1 MADQNQPR
9 DQTEREK
16 DMQLML
22 TAQCHLGAKNMSK
35 DMKKYV
41 YTRRSDGVYIVKMDV
56 MWEKLMF
63 AARIIAAVDN
73 PADVCF
79 ISGRPYGT
87 RAVLKTAKFV
97 GGKAIAG
104 RFSPGSFTNQIQK
117 TFQEPRVLFVTDPK
131 ADAQAVREASYAN
144 IPVIALCDTDSSLR
158 FIDVAIPCNSKGKHS
173 IGLMYWLLSREV
185 LRLRNQLSRTEDW
198 DQMVDIMFFRD
209 IEEAARDEEMQKMRD
224 AEQKE
229 LEERQAGQLAA
240 MQQQQAALLSSQ
252 PPQMQQQQMAP
263 PQMQQQ
269 PVQNYQE
276 WQPEQQQM
284 GGEWAGAGQE
294 WTAQQPALMQ
304 DWNQNAAMGSEDWSA
319 GADQQNANW
328 Q

>member
-1 MADQNQPR
+1 MS
-9 DQTEREK
+9 ERER

-22 TAQCHLGAKNMSK
+22 TAQCHLGAKNASK
-35 DMKKYV
+35 DMRPYI
-41 YTRRSDGVYIVKMDV
+41 YTRRSDGVYIVKMDS

-63 AARIIAAVDN
+63 AARIVAAVDN

-87 RAVLKTAKFV
+87 RAVLKTAKFL
-97 GGKAIAG
+97 GGTAVAG

-117 TFQEPRVLFVTDPK
+117 TFKEPRVLFVTDPK

-158 FIDVAIPCNSKGKHS
+158 FVDVAIPCNSKGKHS
-173 IGLMYWLLSREV
+173 IGLMYWLLCREV
-185 LRLRNQLSRTEDW
+185 LRLRNQLSRTEEW
-198 DQMVDIMFFRD
+198 DQMVDIMFYRD
-209 IEEAARDEEMQKMRD
+209 LEEAARDEEMQKQRD

-240 MQQQQAALLSSQ
+240 MQQQQQALSLQ
-252 PPQMQQQQMAP
+252 QQVAPGMQQGMVPQQQQ
-263 PQMQQQ
+263 QQLQQQ
-269 PVQNYQE
+269 PVQGYAQD
-276 WQPEQQQM
+276 WQPEQQM
-284 GGEWAGAGQE
+284 AGDWSAAGGANAEWSSAPVME
-294 WTAQQPALMQ
+294 
-304 DWNQNAAMGSEDWSA
+304 DWNQSGMGAQDWSA
-319 GADQQNANW
+319 GAADQGNW